1 MRNRKG
7 ITLIEVLASVT
18 ILAIALLAIV
28 YMLQQTTLFSKKNID
43 KENNVQVAR
52 TVMEEI
58 KVNLKEATPRI
69 APFGSTID
77 LAGLKG
83 NPVVSLASFYSSSS
97 QAVRIDVK
105 SLTPPASA
113 TGNITI
119 KGTAYQI
126 SNYFRL
132 IEVTSTNVNSKD
144 SYRLQAYVEI
154 SAP

>member
-83 NPVVSLASFYSSSS
+83 SAEVSLTPFYSSSS
-97 QAVRIDVK
+97 QAVKIDVK
-105 SLTPPASA
+105 SKVPTTSVS
-113 TGNITI
+113 I
-119 KGTAYQI
+119 KGTSYPI
-126 SNYFRL
+126 RDYFRL
-132 IEVTSTNVNSKD
+132 IQVTCTNVNSNDKPY
-144 SYRLQAYVEI
+144 SLEAYVEI